1 MKRLFN
7 IKKTLVLVV
16 GAVSLLVGCTK
27 YANPPAVY
35 EDYEQNLQQPVK
47 RKVLFISVDGLVGQ
61 ELKKSVPANMA
72 ELIKTSKYTF
82 NALADENTGDASA
95 WMTMMSGVTYSNHQ
109 INDDSYIPK
118 PDEDDPHKNVA
129 GYPSMLYRISTVA
142 PSLKTTVVSRSVTLN
157 DKLLVSANETYN
169 GATDEDVKTK
179 VLDLF
184 NTKNTDFMIV
194 QFTSLLD
201 AGKKGG
207 FTVSNSDYA
216 DALKKVDGY
225 IGEITKGLAARK
237 NYQNEDWLIIVT
249 SNHGGIGSSYGGNTL
264 QERNTFA
271 IFQNKNFKSAELTG
285 KPMSY
290 VRMWGYD
297 GTGNKPLGVRAVS
310 GDIGNS
316 SDYDLATTKELT
328 ISARFRFN
336 LNNTIISS
344 TYQPNTY
351 NYWYSGIFGKDSNTS
366 TATPGWMYYTWGNDL
381 QVKISDGV
389 KEATCQTAKVN
400 GDWYTMTTVIKAI
413 GNDQVNIKIYNNGT
427 LAQETTTSG
436 MNVAN
441 IKTTDPLIFGY
452 RPNISYD
459 LVDFD
464 VSNVS
469 IFNKAFTQ
477 DEIRNFLCS
486 ADELTSSSF
495 ANSLKGYWKMSPTE
509 SGSIQN
515 EVSGKSAMGLS
526 GAFQSRMTSE
536 VVPCDLGENAVFIQA
551 ADFFPQIFYWLE
563 VRTLKDWKLEGQVFL
578 SKYEVEFLLSEQKK

>member
-7 IKKTLVLVV
+7 IKKALVLIV

-142 PSLKTTVVSRSVTLN
+142 PSMKTTVVSRSITLN

-179 VLDLF
+179 VLNLF

-216 DALKKVDGY
+216 NALKKVDGY

-237 NYQNEDWLIIVT
+237 NYQNEDWLIILT

-310 GDIGNS
+310 GDVGNS

-400 GDWYTMTTVIKAI
+400 GEWYTMTTVIKAI

-477 DEIRNFLCS
+477 DEIRNSLCS
-486 ADELTSSSF
+486 ADELTGSSF
-495 ANSLKGYWKMSPTE
+495 ANSLKGYWKMSPTA

-578 SKYEVEFLLSEQKK
+578 SKYEVEFLLSEQK

>member
-7 IKKTLVLVV
+7 INKALVLVV
-16 GAVSLLVGCTK
+16 AAVSLLVGCTK
-27 YANPPAVY
+27 YANPPGVY
-35 EDYEQNLQQPVK
+35 EDYEQNLQQAVK

-129 GYPSMLYRISTVA
+129 GYPSMLYRISTIA
-142 PSLKTTVVSRSVTLN
+142 PSLKTTVVSRSIALN

-216 DALKKVDGY
+216 DALKKIDGY

-237 NYQNEDWLIIVT
+237 NYQNEDWLIVVT
-249 SNHGGIGSSYGGNTL
+249 SNHGGIGRSYGGNTL

-310 GDIGNS
+310 GNVGNS

-477 DEIRNFLCS
+477 DEIRNSLCS

-495 ANSLKGYWKMSPTE
+495 ANTLKGYWKMSPTE

-536 VVPCDLGENAVFIQA
+536 VVPCDLGESAVFIQA

-578 SKYEVEFLLSEQKK
+578 NKYEVEFLLSEQK

>member
-7 IKKTLVLVV
+7 IKKALVLVV
-16 GAVSLLVGCTK
+16 AAVSFLVGCTK

-35 EDYEQNLQQPVK
+35 EDYEQNLQQAVK

-142 PSLKTTVVSRSVTLN
+142 PSMKTTVVSRSVSLN

-207 FTVSNSDYA
+207 FTVSNSEYA

-249 SNHGGIGSSYGGNTL
+249 SNHGGIGNSYGGSTL

-477 DEIRNFLCS
+477 DEIRNSLCS

-495 ANSLKGYWKMSPTE
+495 ANTLKGYWKMSPTE

-578 SKYEVEFLLSEQKK
+578 SKYEVEFLLSEQK

>member
-7 IKKTLVLVV
+7 IKKALTLIVS
-16 GAVSLLVGCTK
+16 AVSLLVGCTK
-27 YANPPAVY
+27 YANPPAIY
-35 EDYEQNLQQPVK
+35 EDYEQNLEQPVK
-47 RKVLFISVDGLVGQ
+47 RKVLFISIDGLVGQ
-61 ELKKSVPANMA
+61 ELKKSVPSNIA
-72 ELIKTSKYTF
+72 ELLKTSKYTF
-82 NALADENTGDASA
+82 NALADENTSNPSS
-95 WMTMMSGVTYSNHQ
+95 WMTMMSGVTYANHH
-109 INDDSYIPK
+109 IIDESYIPK
-118 PDEDDPHKNVA
+118 PNEDDPHENVA
-129 GYPSMLYRISTVA
+129 GYPSMLYRIATVA
-142 PSLKTTVVSRSVTLN
+142 PSMKTTVVSRSVTLN

-169 GATDEDVKTK
+169 GATDEDVKKK

-184 NTKNTDFMIV
+184 NTKNSDFMIV
-194 QFTSLLD
+194 QFTSLLE
-201 AGKKGG
+201 AGEKGG
-207 FTVSNSDYA
+207 FTVSNNGYA
-216 DALKKVDGY
+216 NALKKVDGY
-225 IGEITKGLAARK
+225 IGEIAKGLAARK
-237 NYQNEDWLIIVT
+237 NYTNEDWLVILT
-249 SNHGGIGSSYGGNTL
+249 SNHGGIGDSYGGGTL
-264 QERNTFA
+264 EERNTFA
-271 IFQNKNFKSAELTG
+271 IFQNKNFKGAELTG
-285 KPMSY
+285 KAMSY

-310 GDIGNS
+310 DNLGNS

-477 DEIRNFLCS
+477 DEIRNSLCS

-495 ANSLKGYWKMSPTE
+495 ANYLKGYWKMSPAKN
-509 SGSIQN
+509 GLIQN

-526 GAFQSRMTSE
+526 GEFQSRMASE

-551 ADFFPQIFYWLE
+551 SDFFPQIFYWLE

-578 SKYEVEFLLSEQKK
+578 NKYEVEFLLPKQ

>member
-7 IKKTLVLVV
+7 IKKVLVLVL
-16 GAVSLLVGCTK
+16 GAAFLLVGCTK

-35 EDYEQNLQQPVK
+35 EEYEQNLQQPVK
-47 RKVLFISVDGLVGQ
+47 RKVLFISIDGLVGQ
-61 ELKKSVPANMA
+61 ELKKSLPTNIS
-72 ELIKTSKYTF
+72 ELLKTSKYTF
-82 NALADENTGDASA
+82 NALADENTSNASS
-95 WMTMMSGVTYSNHQ
+95 WMTMMSGVTYANHH
-109 INDDSYIPK
+109 ITDESYIPR
-118 PDEDDPHKNVA
+118 PNEDDPHANVA
-129 GYPSMLYRISTVA
+129 GYPSMLYRIATVA
-142 PSLKTTVVSRSVTLN
+142 PSMKTTVVSRSVTLN

-179 VLDLF
+179 VLDLL
-184 NTKNTDFMIV
+184 NTKNSDFMIV
-194 QFTSLLD
+194 QFTSLLE
-201 AGKKGG
+201 AGEKGG
-207 FTVSNSDYA
+207 FTRSNNDYEN
-216 DALKKVDGY
+216 ALKKVDGY
-225 IGEITKGLAARK
+225 IGEITKALTARK
-237 NYQNEDWLIIVT
+237 NYPNEDWLIILT
-249 SNHGGIGSSYGGNTL
+249 SNHGGIGNSYGGSTL

-271 IFQNKNFKSAELTG
+271 LFQNKSFKGAELTG

-310 GDIGNS
+310 DNLGNS

-328 ISARFRFN
+328 ISSRFRFN

-366 TATPGWMYYTWGNDL
+366 LGTPGWMYYTWGNDL

-400 GDWYTMTTVIKAI
+400 GEWYTMTTVIKVI

-427 LAQETTTSG
+427 LAQETNTSG

-441 IKTTDPLIFGY
+441 IKTNDPLIFGY
-452 RPNISYD
+452 RPSISYD

-464 VSNVS
+464 ISNVS
-469 IFNKAFTQ
+469 IFNKAFTK
-477 DEIRNFLCS
+477 DEIRNSLCS
-486 ADELTSSSF
+486 SEELTNSAF
-495 ANSLKGYWKMSPTE
+495 ADNLKGYWKMSPAE
-509 SGSIQN
+509 SGSIKN

-526 GAFQSRMTSE
+526 GNFQSRMTSE
-536 VVPCDLGENAVFIQA
+536 VVPCDLGEHAVFIQA

-578 SKYEVEFLLSEQKK
+578 NKYEVEFLLPKQ

>member
-7 IKKTLVLVV
+7 IKKALVLVV
-16 GAVSLLVGCTK
+16 AVVSLLVGCTK

-35 EDYEQNLQQPVK
+35 EDYEQNLQQAVK

-82 NALADENTGDASA
+82 NALADENTADASA

-142 PSLKTTVVSRSVTLN
+142 PSMKTTVVSRSVSLN

-169 GATDEDVKTK
+169 GATDEEVKTK

-184 NTKNTDFMIV
+184 NTKNTDLMIV

-237 NYQNEDWLIIVT
+237 NYQNENWLIIIT

-285 KPMSY
+285 RPMSY

-400 GDWYTMTTVIKAI
+400 GDWYTMTTVIKAV

-477 DEIRNFLCS
+477 DEIRNSLCS

-495 ANSLKGYWKMSPTE
+495 ASSLKGYWKMSPTE

-578 SKYEVEFLLSEQKK
+578 SKYEVEFLLSEQK

>member
-7 IKKTLVLVV
+7 IKKALVLVV
-16 GAVSLLVGCTK
+16 IAASLLVGCTK
-27 YANPPAVY
+27 YANPPAIY

-47 RKVLFISVDGLVGQ
+47 RKVLFISIDGLVGQ
-61 ELKKSVPANMA
+61 ELKKSVPSNIA
-72 ELIKTSKYTF
+72 ELLKTSKYTF
-82 NALADENTGDASA
+82 NALADENTSNPSS
-95 WMTMMSGVTYSNHQ
+95 WMTMMSGVTYTNHR
-109 INDDSYIPK
+109 IVDESYIPR
-118 PDEDDPHKNVA
+118 PNEDDPHENVA

-142 PSLKTTVVSRSVTLN
+142 PSMKTSVVSRSVTLN

-169 GATDEDVKTK
+169 GATDEDVKKK

-184 NTKNTDFMIV
+184 NTKNSDFMIV
-194 QFTSLLD
+194 QFTSLLE
-201 AGKKGG
+201 AGEKGG
-207 FTVSNSDYA
+207 FTMSNNDYA
-216 DALKKVDGY
+216 NALKKVDGY
-225 IGEITKGLAARK
+225 IGEIAKGLAARK
-237 NYQNEDWLIIVT
+237 NYPNEDWLVILT
-249 SNHGGIGSSYGGNTL
+249 SNHGGIGDSYGGKTM

-271 IFQNKNFKSAELTG
+271 IFQNKNFKGAELTG

-310 GDIGNS
+310 DNLGNS

-344 TYQPNTY
+344 TYSPNTY

-366 TATPGWMYYTWGNDL
+366 LATPGWMYFTWGNDL

-400 GDWYTMTTVIKAI
+400 GEWYTMTTVIKAI

-441 IKTTDPLIFGY
+441 IKTNDPLIFGY
-452 RPNISYD
+452 RPSISYD

-464 VSNVS
+464 MSNVS

-477 DEIRNFLCS
+477 DEIRNSLCS
-486 ADELTSSSF
+486 VDELTNSSF
-495 ANSLKGYWKMSPTE
+495 VNSLKGYWKMSPTE

-515 EVSGKSAMGLS
+515 EVLGKSAMGLS
-526 GAFQSRMTSE
+526 GDFQSRMTSE
-536 VVPCDLGENAVFIQA
+536 VVPCTLGENAVFIQA

-578 SKYEVEFLLSEQKK
+578 NKYEVEFLLPKQ